1 VYPMN
6 EKMKSAKS
14 VVFDIETLVLI
25 SDTMEKRKQ
34 NFSQTVNFLIK
45 TGDYLLKKMQLLEQ
59 ERRVKDEQEVKQ

>member
-1 VYPMN
+1 MYPMN